1 MRSITLVNKDGNNGL
16 NFIDFSSTLSI
27 ALWTAVAVIVCAS
40 ISLPLVMKLL
50 QSRNLMDIPNERSL
64 HREIIPRG
72 AGIALAFAFSVGL
85 LVSGTLD
92 WPVWVATLG
101 YATLGAWDDLKRR
114 SAGLRLFL
122 QIAIAVLSIIGLS
135 TQFELS
141 GLAML
146 VGVLLLV
153 STVNSVNFMD
163 GINGITALHALIWG
177 IVYGCTFW
185 ILGQPDHIEIAVI
198 LASIGLAF
206 LPWNMPKARI
216 FLGDSGSY
224 LIGGAVGVL
233 ALLVAFSGEP
243 LAALFPLAIY
253 ATDTGSAL
261 IRRIRSGEK
270 ITEAHK
276 SHVFQKLVSSGH
288 THSGAALIVSGFTA
302 LTASFGLLSIGRSIP
317 VQVTMV
323 VLVIFVSA
331 LYLRLPK
338 LTKMRK

>member
-1 MRSITLVNKDGNNGL
+1 MNKDGNSGL
-16 NFIDFSSTLSI
+16 NFIDFSSELSI
-27 ALWTAVAVIVCAS
+27 ALWTAVTVIVCAS
-40 ISLPLVMKLL
+40 VSLPLILKLL
-50 QSRNLMDIPNERSL
+50 QSRNLMDVPNERSL
-64 HREIIPRG
+64 HNEIVPRG
-72 AGIALAFAFSVGL
+72 AGLALAFAFSVGL
-85 LVSGTLD
+85 FVSGTLS
-92 WPVWVATLG
+92 WPIWMATIG
-101 YATLGAWDDLKRR
+101 YAALGALDDLKRQ
-114 SAGLRLFL
+114 SAGLRLLL
-122 QIAIAVLSIIGLS
+122 QIVIAVLSVIGLS
-135 TQFELS
+135 SQLGLS

-146 VGVLLLV
+146 VGALLLV

-163 GINGITALHALIWG
+163 GINGITALHSLVWG

-185 ILGQPDHIEIAVI
+185 IIKQPDHLEIAVI

-224 LIGGAVGVL
+224 LIGGTVGVL

-243 LAALFPLAIY
+243 LAALCPLAIY

-276 SHVFQKLVSSGH
+276 SHVFQKLVSRGP
-288 THSGAALIVSGFTA
+288 THSGAALIVTGFTA
-302 LTASFGLLSIGRSIP
+302 LTASLGLLSIGRSTP
-317 VQVTMV
+317 LQVTVV

-338 LTKMRK
+338 LTKMWK